1 MKESELERKFK
12 QQVEKEGAKVLKFV
26 SPGLAGVPDRIILA
40 YGAETYFAEIKRP
53 GQHLRPLQV
62 YRKKQLEDLGYKV
75 FVIDSV
81 TAISDFIKFMR
92 EGGS

>member
-1 MKESELERKFK
+1 MKESELECKFK

-26 SPGLAGVPDRIILA
+26 SPGLAGVPDRVILT
-40 YGAETYFAEIKRP
+40 YGAKTYFAEIKRP

-62 YRKKQLEDLGYKV
+62 YRKKQLEELGYKV

-81 TAISDFIKFMR
+81 TAISDFIEFMR

>member
-12 QQVEKEGAKVLKFV
+12 QQVEKEGAKVFKFV
-26 SPGLAGVPDRIILA
+26 SPGLAGVPDRVILA
-40 YGAETYFAEIKRP
+40 YGAKTYFAEIKRP

-62 YRKKQLEDLGYKV
+62 YRKKQLEKLGYKV

-81 TAISDFIKFMR
+81 TAISDFIEFMR

>member
-26 SPGLAGVPDRIILA
+26 SPGLTGVPDRIILA

-62 YRKKQLEDLGYKV
+62 YRKKQLEKLGYKV

-81 TAISDFIKFMR
+81 TAISDFIEFMR

>member
-1 MKESELERKFK
+1 MKESELEQKFR
-12 QQVEKEGAKVLKFV
+12 QQVEKRGAKVLKFV
-26 SPGLAGVPDRIILA
+26 SPGLAGVPDRMILT
-40 YGAETYFAEIKRP
+40 YGAKTYFAEIKRP

-62 YRKKQLEDLGYKV
+62 YRKKQLEELGYKV

-81 TAISDFIKFMR
+81 AAISDFIKFMK